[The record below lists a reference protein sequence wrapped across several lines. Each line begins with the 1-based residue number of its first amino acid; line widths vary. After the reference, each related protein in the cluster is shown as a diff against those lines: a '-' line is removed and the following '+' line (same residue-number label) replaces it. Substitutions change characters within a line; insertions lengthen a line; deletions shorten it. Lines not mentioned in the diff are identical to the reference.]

1 MKGLD
6 LDWMLTIDETGMP
19 KAPTIKQLLER
30 DVALIWT
37 RDKSPDKI
45 QYIKEVGVIYYL
57 GDPKGPCL
65 QEGLSEKE
73 SLRRAIENFDLPKD
87 YQPDSLVWKLVKR
100 YYNQRVGAAM
110 ENVIVLKKGLHNNTL
125 AASKLNELLN
135 EKLNEGASLE
145 TAGTIINLMDSLNK
159 KVSDMPGLLKALQQD
174 LNRSIAIGFLTEVE
188 IVYHELDTFIKHL
201 RC

>member
-19 KAPTIKQLLER
+19 KAPNIKQLLDR
-30 DVALIWT
+30 DVAILWT
-37 RDKSPDKI
+37 RDKSSDKM

-73 SLRRAIENFDLPKD
+73 SLKRAIENFDLPKD
-87 YQPDSLVWKLVKR
+87 YQPDTLVWKLIKR

-145 TAGTIINLMDSLNK
+145 TAASIISLMDSLNK
-159 KVSDMPGLLKALQQD
+159 KVSDMPGLLKALQQAEEN
-174 LNRSIAIGFLTEVE
+174 LLFEQEQTSGRGGEVVLSSMIE
-188 IVYHELDTFIKHL
+188 E
-201 RC
+201 

>member
-19 KAPTIKQLLER
+19 KAPTVKQLLDK
-30 DVALIWT
+30 DVALLWT
-37 RDKSPDKI
+37 RDKTPDKI
-45 QYIKEVGVIYYL
+45 QYIKEVGVIYYI

-73 SLRRAIENFDLPKD
+73 SLKRAIENFDLPKD
-87 YQPDSLVWKLVKR
+87 YQPDILVWKLIKR

-145 TAGTIINLMDSLNK
+145 TAGTIIQLMDSLNK
-159 KVSDMPGLLKALQQD
+159 KVSDMPGLLKALQQAEEN
-174 LNRSIAIGFLTEVE
+174 LLFEQEQTSGRGGEAVISSMIEE
-188 IVYHELDTFIKHL
+188 
-201 RC
+201 

>member
-1 MKGLD
+1 MKGLE

-19 KAPTIKQLLER
+19 QAPNLKQLLDK
-30 DVALIWT
+30 DVALLWT
-37 RDKSPDKI
+37 RDKTPDKS

-65 QEGLSEKE
+65 QEGLSERE
-73 SLRRAIENFDLPKD
+73 SLKRAIENFDLPKD
-87 YQPDSLVWKLVKR
+87 YQPDILVWKLIKR

-135 EKLNEGASLE
+135 EQLSQGASLE
-145 TAGTIINLMDSLNK
+145 TAGSIISLMDSLNK
-159 KVSDMPGLLKALQQD
+159 KVSEMPALLKALQLAEENLLFEQESTSGRGGETI
-174 LNRSIAIGFLTEVE
+174 LSSMTEE
-188 IVYHELDTFIKHL
+188 
-201 RC
+201 

>member
-19 KAPTIKQLLER
+19 QAPTIKQLLDK
-30 DVALIWT
+30 DVALLWT
-37 RDKSPDKI
+37 RDKTPDKI

-73 SLRRAIENFDLPKD
+73 SLKRAIENFDLPKD
-87 YQPDSLVWKLVKR
+87 YQPDILVWKLIKR
-100 YYNQRVGAAM
+100 YYTQRVGAAM

-135 EKLNEGASLE
+135 EQLNEGASLE
-145 TAGTIINLMDSLNK
+145 TAGTIIQLMDSLNK
-159 KVSDMPGLLKALQQD
+159 KVSDMPGLLKALQQAEEN
-174 LNRSIAIGFLTEVE
+174 LLFEQEQTAGRGGEAVISSMIEE
-188 IVYHELDTFIKHL
+188 
-201 RC
+201 

>member
-19 KAPTIKQLLER
+19 KAPTIKQLLDR
-30 DVALIWT
+30 DVALLWT
-37 RDKSPDKI
+37 RDKTPDKI

-145 TAGTIINLMDSLNK
+145 TAASIIALMDSLNK
-159 KVSDMPGLLKALQQD
+159 KVSDMPGLLKALQQAEEN
-174 LNRSIAIGFLTEVE
+174 LLFEQEQTSGRGGEVVLSSMIE
-188 IVYHELDTFIKHL
+188 E
-201 RC
+201 

>member
-19 KAPTIKQLLER
+19 KAPTIKQLLDR
-30 DVALIWT
+30 DVALLWT
-37 RDKSPDKI
+37 RDKTPDKI

-87 YQPDSLVWKLVKR
+87 YQPDTLVWKLIKK

-145 TAGTIINLMDSLNK
+145 TAASIIALMDSLNK
-159 KVSDMPGLLKALQQD
+159 KVSDMPGLLKALQQAEEN
-174 LNRSIAIGFLTEVE
+174 LLFEQEQTSGRGGEAVLSSMVE
-188 IVYHELDTFIKHL
+188 E
-201 RC
+201 

>member
-6 LDWMLTIDETGMP
+6 LDWMLTIDDTGMP
-19 KAPTIKQLLER
+19 QAPNIKQLLDR
-30 DVALIWT
+30 DVALLWA
-37 RDKSPDKI
+37 RDKTTDKT

-73 SLRRAIENFDLPKD
+73 SLKRAIENFDLPKD
-87 YQPDSLVWKLVKR
+87 YQPDTLVWKLIKR

-135 EKLNEGASLE
+135 EQLSQGASLE
-145 TAGTIINLMDSLNK
+145 TAGSVISLMDSLNK
-159 KVSDMPGLLKALQQD
+159 KVSEMPALLKALQQAEEN
-174 LNRSIAIGFLTEVE
+174 LLFEQEQTAGRGGEVVLSSMVE
-188 IVYHELDTFIKHL
+188 E
-201 RC
+201 

>member
-19 KAPTIKQLLER
+19 QAPTIKQLLDK
-30 DVALIWT
+30 DVALLWT
-37 RDKSPDKI
+37 RDKTPDKI

-73 SLRRAIENFDLPKD
+73 SLKRAIENFDLPKD
-87 YQPDSLVWKLVKR
+87 YQPDILVWKLIKR
-100 YYNQRVGAAM
+100 YYTQRVGAAM

-135 EKLNEGASLE
+135 EQLNEGASLE
-145 TAGTIINLMDSLNK
+145 TAGTIIQLMDSLNK
-159 KVSDMPGLLKALQQD
+159 KVSDMPALLKALQQAEEN
-174 LNRSIAIGFLTEVE
+174 LLFEQEQTSGRGGEVVLSSMVE
-188 IVYHELDTFIKHL
+188 E
-201 RC
+201 

>member
-6 LDWMLTIDETGMP
+6 LDWMLTVDETGMP
-19 KAPTIKQLLER
+19 QAPNIKQLLDR
-30 DVALIWT
+30 DVALLWT
-37 RDKSPDKI
+37 RDKTPDKI

-73 SLRRAIENFDLPKD
+73 SLKRAVENFDLPKD
-87 YQPDSLVWKLVKR
+87 YQPDTLVWKLIKR

-159 KVSDMPGLLKALQQD
+159 KVSDMPGLLKALQQAEEN
-174 LNRSIAIGFLTEVE
+174 LLFEQEQTAGRGGEAVISSMIEE
-188 IVYHELDTFIKHL
+188 
-201 RC
+201 

>member
-19 KAPTIKQLLER
+19 KAPTIKQLLDR
-30 DVALIWT
+30 DVALLWT
-37 RDKSPDKI
+37 RDKTPDKM

-87 YQPDSLVWKLVKR
+87 YQPDSLVWKLIKR

-145 TAGTIINLMDSLNK
+145 TAASIIALMDSLNK
-159 KVSDMPGLLKALQQD
+159 KVSDMPALLKALQQAEEN
-174 LNRSIAIGFLTEVE
+174 LLFEQESTAGRGGETISSSMIEE
-188 IVYHELDTFIKHL
+188 
-201 RC
+201 

>member
-6 LDWMLTIDETGMP
+6 LDWMLMIDETGMP
-19 KAPTIKQLLER
+19 KAPTMKQLLDR
-30 DVALIWT
+30 DVALLWT

-87 YQPDSLVWKLVKR
+87 YQPDALVWKLIKR

-145 TAGTIINLMDSLNK
+145 TAASIISLMDSLNK
-159 KVSDMPGLLKALQQD
+159 KVSDMPGLLKALQQAEEN
-174 LNRSIAIGFLTEVE
+174 LLFEQESTAGRGGETISSSMIEE
-188 IVYHELDTFIKHL
+188 
-201 RC
+201 

>member
-19 KAPTIKQLLER
+19 QAPNIKQLLDR
-30 DVALIWT
+30 DVALLWT
-37 RDKSPDKI
+37 RDKTPDKI

-73 SLRRAIENFDLPKD
+73 SLKRAIENFDLPKD
-87 YQPDSLVWKLVKR
+87 YQPDTLVWKLIKR

-145 TAGTIINLMDSLNK
+145 TAASIISLMDSLNK
-159 KVSDMPGLLKALQQD
+159 KVSDMPGLLKALQQAEEN
-174 LNRSIAIGFLTEVE
+174 LLFEQEQTSGRGGEVVLSSMIE
-188 IVYHELDTFIKHL
+188 E
-201 RC
+201 

>member
-19 KAPTIKQLLER
+19 KAPTIKQLLDR
-30 DVALIWT
+30 DVALLWT
-37 RDKSPDKI
+37 RDKTPDKI

-87 YQPDSLVWKLVKR
+87 YQPDTLVWKLIKK

-145 TAGTIINLMDSLNK
+145 TAASIISLMDSLNK
-159 KVSDMPGLLKALQQD
+159 KVSDMPGLLKALQQAEEN
-174 LNRSIAIGFLTEVE
+174 LLFEQEQTSGRGGEVVLSSMIE
-188 IVYHELDTFIKHL
+188 E
-201 RC
+201 

>member
-19 KAPTIKQLLER
+19 QAPNVKQLLDR
-30 DVALIWT
+30 DVALLWT
-37 RDKSPDKI
+37 RDKTPDKI

-87 YQPDSLVWKLVKR
+87 YQPDTLVWKLVKR

-145 TAGTIINLMDSLNK
+145 TAASIISLMDSLNK
-159 KVSDMPGLLKALQQD
+159 KVSDMPGLLKALQQAEEN
-174 LNRSIAIGFLTEVE
+174 LLFEQEQTSGRGGEVVLSSMIE
-188 IVYHELDTFIKHL
+188 E
-201 RC
+201 

>member
-6 LDWMLTIDETGMP
+6 LDWMLTVDDTGMP
-19 KAPTIKQLLER
+19 QYPNVKQLLDK
-30 DVALIWT
+30 DVALLWT
-37 RDKSPDKI
+37 RDKTPDKM

-73 SLRRAIENFDLPKD
+73 SLKRAIENFDLPKD
-87 YQPDSLVWKLVKR
+87 YQPDILVWKLIKR

-145 TAGTIINLMDSLNK
+145 TAGTIIQLMDSLNK
-159 KVSDMPGLLKALQQD
+159 KVSDMPALLKALQQAEEN
-174 LNRSIAIGFLTEVE
+174 LLFEQESTAGRGGETVTSSMTEE
-188 IVYHELDTFIKHL
+188 
-201 RC
+201 

>member
-1 MKGLD
+1 MKGLE

-19 KAPTIKQLLER
+19 QAPTLKQLLDK
-30 DVALIWT
+30 DVALLWT
-37 RDKSPDKI
+37 RDKTPDKS

-65 QEGLSEKE
+65 QEGLSERE
-73 SLRRAIENFDLPKD
+73 SLKRAIENFDLPKD
-87 YQPDSLVWKLVKR
+87 YQPDVLVWKLIKR

-135 EKLNEGASLE
+135 EQLTNGASLE
-145 TAGTIINLMDSLNK
+145 TAGSIISLMDSLNK
-159 KVSDMPGLLKALQQD
+159 KVSEMPALLKALQLAEENLLFEQEQTSG
-174 LNRSIAIGFLTEVE
+174 RGGEVVLSSLVE
-188 IVYHELDTFIKHL
+188 E
-201 RC
+201 

>member
-1 MKGLD
+1 MKGLE

-19 KAPTIKQLLER
+19 QAPNIKQLLDK
-30 DVALIWT
+30 DVALLWT
-37 RDKSPDKI
+37 RDKTPDKS

-73 SLRRAIENFDLPKD
+73 SLKRAIENFDLPKD
-87 YQPDSLVWKLVKR
+87 YQPDILVWKLIKR

-135 EKLNEGASLE
+135 EQLSQGASLE
-145 TAGTIINLMDSLNK
+145 TAGSVISLMDSLNK
-159 KVSDMPGLLKALQQD
+159 KVSEMPALLKALQQAEEN
-174 LNRSIAIGFLTEVE
+174 LLFEQEQTAGRGGEVVLSSMIE
-188 IVYHELDTFIKHL
+188 E
-201 RC
+201 

>member
-19 KAPTIKQLLER
+19 KAPNIKQLLDR
-30 DVALIWT
+30 DVALLWT
-37 RDKSPDKI
+37 RDKTPDKI

-73 SLRRAIENFDLPKD
+73 SLKRAIENFDLPKD
-87 YQPDSLVWKLVKR
+87 YQPDALVWKLIKR

-145 TAGTIINLMDSLNK
+145 TAASIIALMDSLNK
-159 KVSDMPGLLKALQQD
+159 KVSDMPALLKALQQAEEN
-174 LNRSIAIGFLTEVE
+174 LLFEQESTAGRGGETISSSMIEE
-188 IVYHELDTFIKHL
+188 
-201 RC
+201 

>member
-1 MKGLD
+1 MKGLE

-19 KAPTIKQLLER
+19 QAPNIKQLLDK
-30 DVALIWT
+30 DVALLWT
-37 RDKSPDKI
+37 RDKTPDKS

-73 SLRRAIENFDLPKD
+73 SLKRAIENFDLPKD
-87 YQPDSLVWKLVKR
+87 YQPDILVWKLIKR

-135 EKLNEGASLE
+135 EQLSQGASLE
-145 TAGTIINLMDSLNK
+145 TAGSVISLMDSLNK
-159 KVSDMPGLLKALQQD
+159 KVSEMPALLKALQQAEEN
-174 LNRSIAIGFLTEVE
+174 LLFEQEQTAGRGGETILSSMIEE
-188 IVYHELDTFIKHL
+188 
-201 RC
+201 

>member
-6 LDWMLTIDETGMP
+6 LDWMLTIDDTGMP
-19 KAPTIKQLLER
+19 QAPNVKQLLDR
-30 DVALIWT
+30 DVALLWT
-37 RDKSPDKI
+37 RDKTPDKS

-65 QEGLSEKE
+65 QEGLSERE
-73 SLRRAIENFDLPKD
+73 SLKRAIENFDLPKD
-87 YQPDSLVWKLVKR
+87 YQPDVLVWKLIKR

-135 EKLNEGASLE
+135 EQLTTGASLE
-145 TAGTIINLMDSLNK
+145 TAGSIISLMDSLNK
-159 KVSDMPGLLKALQQD
+159 KVSEMPALLKALQLAEENLLFEQESVAGRGGETI
-174 LNRSIAIGFLTEVE
+174 LSSMTEE
-188 IVYHELDTFIKHL
+188 
-201 RC
+201 

>member
-19 KAPTIKQLLER
+19 QAPNIKQLLDR
-30 DVALIWT
+30 DVALLWT
-37 RDKSPDKI
+37 RDKTPDKI

-87 YQPDSLVWKLVKR
+87 YQPDTLVWKLIKR

-145 TAGTIINLMDSLNK
+145 TAASIISLMDSLNK
-159 KVSDMPGLLKALQQD
+159 KVSDMPGLLKALQQAEEN
-174 LNRSIAIGFLTEVE
+174 LLFEQEQTSGRGGEVVLSSMIE
-188 IVYHELDTFIKHL
+188 E
-201 RC
+201 

>member
-19 KAPTIKQLLER
+19 QAPNIKQLLDR
-30 DVALIWT
+30 DVALLWT
-37 RDKSPDKI
+37 RDKTPDKI

-87 YQPDSLVWKLVKR
+87 YQPDALVWKLIKR

-159 KVSDMPGLLKALQQD
+159 KVSDMPGLLKALQQAEEN
-174 LNRSIAIGFLTEVE
+174 LLFEQEQTSGRGGEVVLSSMIE
-188 IVYHELDTFIKHL
+188 E
-201 RC
+201 

>member
-19 KAPTIKQLLER
+19 QAPNIKQLLDR
-30 DVALIWT
+30 DVALLWT
-37 RDKSPDKI
+37 RDKTPDKI

-87 YQPDSLVWKLVKR
+87 YQPDGLVWKLIKR

-145 TAGTIINLMDSLNK
+145 TAASIIALMDSLNK
-159 KVSDMPGLLKALQQD
+159 KVSDMPGLLKALQQAEEN
-174 LNRSIAIGFLTEVE
+174 LLFEQEQTSGRGGEVVLSSMIE
-188 IVYHELDTFIKHL
+188 E
-201 RC
+201 

>member
-1 MKGLD
+1 MKSLE

-19 KAPTIKQLLER
+19 QAPNLKQLLDK
-30 DVALIWT
+30 DVALLWT
-37 RDKSPDKI
+37 RDKTPDKS

-65 QEGLSEKE
+65 QEGLSERE
-73 SLRRAIENFDLPKD
+73 SLKRAIENFDLPKD
-87 YQPDSLVWKLVKR
+87 YQPDVLVWKLIKR

-135 EKLNEGASLE
+135 EQLSQGASLE
-145 TAGTIINLMDSLNK
+145 TAGSVISLMDSLNK
-159 KVSDMPGLLKALQQD
+159 KVSEMPALLKALQLAEENLLFEQEQTSG
-174 LNRSIAIGFLTEVE
+174 RGGEVVLSSMVE
-188 IVYHELDTFIKHL
+188 E
-201 RC
+201 

>member
-19 KAPTIKQLLER
+19 QAPTIKQLLDK
-30 DVALIWT
+30 DVALLWT
-37 RDKSPDKI
+37 RDKTPDKI

-73 SLRRAIENFDLPKD
+73 SLKRAIENFDLPKD
-87 YQPDSLVWKLVKR
+87 YQPDILVWKLIKR
-100 YYNQRVGAAM
+100 YYTQRVGAAM

-135 EKLNEGASLE
+135 EQLNEGASLE
-145 TAGTIINLMDSLNK
+145 TAGTIIQLMDSLNK
-159 KVSDMPGLLKALQQD
+159 KVSDMPGLLKALQQAEEN
-174 LNRSIAIGFLTEVE
+174 LLFEQEQTSGRGGEVVLSSMVE
-188 IVYHELDTFIKHL
+188 E
-201 RC
+201 

>member
-19 KAPTIKQLLER
+19 KAPTIKQLLDR
-30 DVALIWT
+30 DVALLWT
-37 RDKSPDKI
+37 RDKTPDKI

-73 SLRRAIENFDLPKD
+73 SLKRAIENFDLPKD
-87 YQPDSLVWKLVKR
+87 YQPDTLVWKLIKR

-145 TAGTIINLMDSLNK
+145 TADSIISLMDSLNK
-159 KVSDMPGLLKALQQD
+159 KVSDMPGLLKALQQAEEN
-174 LNRSIAIGFLTEVE
+174 LLFEQEQTSGRGGEVVLSSMIE
-188 IVYHELDTFIKHL
+188 E
-201 RC
+201 

>member
-1 MKGLD
+1 MKGLA

-19 KAPTIKQLLER
+19 KAPTIKQLLDR
-30 DVALIWT
+30 DVALLWT
-37 RDKSPDKI
+37 RDKTPDKI

-73 SLRRAIENFDLPKD
+73 SLKRAIENFDLPKD
-87 YQPDSLVWKLVKR
+87 YQPDTLVWKLIKR

-125 AASKLNELLN
+125 AASKLNELIN

-145 TAGTIINLMDSLNK
+145 TAASIISFMDSLNK
-159 KVSDMPGLLKALQQD
+159 KVSDMPGLLKALQQAEEN
-174 LNRSIAIGFLTEVE
+174 LLFEQESTAGRGGETISSSMIEE
-188 IVYHELDTFIKHL
+188 
-201 RC
+201 

>member
-19 KAPTIKQLLER
+19 KAPTMKQLLDR
-30 DVALIWT
+30 DVALLWT

-87 YQPDSLVWKLVKR
+87 YQPDSLVWKLIKR

-145 TAGTIINLMDSLNK
+145 TAASIISLMDSLNK
-159 KVSDMPGLLKALQQD
+159 KVSDMPGLLKALQQAEEN
-174 LNRSIAIGFLTEVE
+174 LLFEQESTAGRGGETISSSMIEE
-188 IVYHELDTFIKHL
+188 
-201 RC
+201 

>member
-19 KAPTIKQLLER
+19 QAPNIKQLLDR
-30 DVALIWT
+30 DVALLWT
-37 RDKSPDKI
+37 RDKTPDKI

-65 QEGLSEKE
+65 QEGLIEKE

-87 YQPDSLVWKLVKR
+87 YQPDTLVWKLIKK

-145 TAGTIINLMDSLNK
+145 TAASIIQLMDSLNK
-159 KVSDMPGLLKALQQD
+159 KVSDMPGLLKALQQAEEN
-174 LNRSIAIGFLTEVE
+174 LLFEQEQTSGRGGEVVLSSMIE
-188 IVYHELDTFIKHL
+188 E
-201 RC
+201 

>member
-19 KAPTIKQLLER
+19 QAPNIKQLLDR
-30 DVALIWT
+30 DVALLWT
-37 RDKSPDKI
+37 RDKTPDKI

-73 SLRRAIENFDLPKD
+73 SLKRAIENFDLPKD
-87 YQPDSLVWKLVKR
+87 YQPDILVWKLIKR

-145 TAGTIINLMDSLNK
+145 TAGTIIQLMDSLNK
-159 KVSDMPGLLKALQQD
+159 KVSDMPGLLKALQQAEEN
-174 LNRSIAIGFLTEVE
+174 LLFEQEQTSGRGGEAVISSMIEE
-188 IVYHELDTFIKHL
+188 
-201 RC
+201 

>member
-19 KAPTIKQLLER
+19 QAPNMKQLLDK
-30 DVALIWT
+30 DVAILWT

-87 YQPDSLVWKLVKR
+87 YQPDALVWKLIKR

-145 TAGTIINLMDSLNK
+145 TAGTIIQLMDSLNK
-159 KVSDMPGLLKALQQD
+159 KVSDMPGLLKALQQAEEN
-174 LNRSIAIGFLTEVE
+174 LLFEQEQTSGRGGEVVLSSMIE
-188 IVYHELDTFIKHL
+188 E
-201 RC
+201 

>member
-19 KAPTIKQLLER
+19 KAPTIKQLLDR
-30 DVALIWT
+30 DVALLWT
-37 RDKSPDKI
+37 RDKTPDKI

-145 TAGTIINLMDSLNK
+145 TAASIIALMDSLNK
-159 KVSDMPGLLKALQQD
+159 KVSDMPALLKALQQAEEN
-174 LNRSIAIGFLTEVE
+174 LLFEQEQTSGRGGEVVLSSMVE
-188 IVYHELDTFIKHL
+188 E
-201 RC
+201 

>member
-6 LDWMLTIDETGMP
+6 LDWMLTIDDTGMP
-19 KAPTIKQLLER
+19 QAPNVKQLLDR
-30 DVALIWT
+30 DVALLWT
-37 RDKSPDKI
+37 RDKTPDKS

-65 QEGLSEKE
+65 QEGLSERE
-73 SLRRAIENFDLPKD
+73 SLKRAIENFDLPKD
-87 YQPDSLVWKLVKR
+87 YQPDVLVWKLIKR

-135 EKLNEGASLE
+135 EQLSTGASLE
-145 TAGTIINLMDSLNK
+145 TAGSIISLMDNLNK
-159 KVSDMPGLLKALQQD
+159 KVSEMPALLKALQLAEENLLFEQESVAGRGGETI
-174 LNRSIAIGFLTEVE
+174 LSSMTEE
-188 IVYHELDTFIKHL
+188 
-201 RC
+201 

>member
-19 KAPTIKQLLER
+19 KAPTIKQLIDR
-30 DVALIWT
+30 DVALLWT

-87 YQPDSLVWKLVKR
+87 YQPDALVWKLIKR

-145 TAGTIINLMDSLNK
+145 TAASIISLMDSLNK
-159 KVSDMPGLLKALQQD
+159 KVSDMPGLLKALQQAEEN
-174 LNRSIAIGFLTEVE
+174 LLFEQESTAGRGGETISSSMIEE
-188 IVYHELDTFIKHL
+188 
-201 RC
+201 

>member
-1 MKGLD
+1 MKGLE

-19 KAPTIKQLLER
+19 QAPNLKQLLDK
-30 DVALIWT
+30 DVALLWT
-37 RDKSPDKI
+37 RDKTPDKS

-65 QEGLSEKE
+65 QEGLSERE
-73 SLRRAIENFDLPKD
+73 SLKRAIENFDLPKD
-87 YQPDSLVWKLVKR
+87 YQPDVLVWKLIKR

-135 EKLNEGASLE
+135 QCLSDGASLE
-145 TAGTIINLMDSLNK
+145 TAGTVISLMDSLNK
-159 KVSDMPGLLKALQQD
+159 KVSEMPALLKALQLAEENLLFEQEQTSG
-174 LNRSIAIGFLTEVE
+174 RGGEVVLSSMIE
-188 IVYHELDTFIKHL
+188 E
-201 RC
+201 

>member
-1 MKGLD
+1 MKGLE

-19 KAPTIKQLLER
+19 QAPNLKQLLDK
-30 DVALIWT
+30 DVALLWT
-37 RDKSPDKI
+37 RDKTPDKS

-65 QEGLSEKE
+65 QEGLSERE
-73 SLRRAIENFDLPKD
+73 SLKRAIENFDLPKD
-87 YQPDSLVWKLVKR
+87 YQPDVLVWKLIKR

-135 EKLNEGASLE
+135 EQLSQGASLE
-145 TAGTIINLMDSLNK
+145 TAGSVISLMDSLNK
-159 KVSDMPGLLKALQQD
+159 KVSEMPALLKALQLAEENLLFEQEQTSG
-174 LNRSIAIGFLTEVE
+174 RGGEVVLSSMVE
-188 IVYHELDTFIKHL
+188 E
-201 RC
+201 